1 MERPAA
7 AAGGGGGASS
17 AAAAPDAG
25 AAAATQARG
34 DAASQAL
41 EPPGVGERLEVS
53 TRTVSARRQRCALA
67 SFERPRRAAVAAR
80 VPRPGALMA
89 AWSEHICTREKLLL
103 LAGAVASAR
112 TRLRGELGWQTA
124 LPPWRGALPA
134 PCVCLA
140 TIPSLFR
147 MLTRGDCALT
157 TL

>member
-80 VPRPGALMA
+80 VPRPGAADGSWVRAHLHAGKVVA
-89 AWSEHICTREKLLL
+89 ARGRRGLRANEVERRARLANCFAT
-103 LAGAVASAR
+103 LAGCSSR
-112 TRLRGELGWQTA
+112 TVRVLGDHP
-124 LPPWRGALPA
+124 L
-134 PCVCLA
+134 
-140 TIPSLFR
+140 SLSDAD
-147 MLTRGDCALT
+147 TR
-157 TL
+157 